1 MSTAANHRKRSH
13 RSQRM
18 HYNACDKRLI
28 KNLDRQIGEAY
39 MKENLLG
46 RLIRRIR
53 NVVAEGK

>member
-39 MKENLLG
+39 MKENLFG
-46 RLIRRIR
+46 CLIRRIR
-53 NVVAEGK
+53 NAVTEGK